1 MIGKLLLRLHQPYQV
16 LNILLWLAVALVAQG
31 LVAVAALAVI
41 ELQLDFQLLLEL
53 VTQ

>member
-1 MIGKLLLRLHQPYQV
+1 MIGKLSHHLHRPYQV

-31 LVAVAALAVI
+31 LVAVVVLVVI

-53 VTQ
+53 ATQ